1 MIIAPF
7 VKSSLARW
15 AAAGILLAV
24 LPVLSSCNSEQKS
37 ETSDTASVKNGDTV
51 IIDSTSLVTPAVTLT
66 SDSSVLVKGMISE
79 LGRMKQAFAKHDVAQ
94 IMSFFDFPIHDTA
107 LVFFEINPDFDAQ
120 YKANGNKVSRAMFS
134 KHYSRIEEFHS
145 MTEFTPLFKY
155 LKPEGLLKTN
165 MVEHEHRVNDDGCY
179 YFYSIRRQGL
189 TVILTYG
196 TNTNSEYVNPDPE
209 EGEVCGE
216 YAGTWF
222 FEFRDG
228 KLHFVKQMTAG

>member
-7 VKSSLARW
+7 LKSTFFRRAS
-15 AAAGILLAV
+15 AGILLAV
-24 LPVLSSCNSEQKS
+24 LSVLSSCNSEQKAK
-37 ETSDTASVKNGDTV
+37 TSDTASVKNDDTV
-51 IIDSTSLVTPAVTLT
+51 IVDGSSLATPAAPLK
-66 SDSSVLVKGMISE
+66 SDSSALVKGIISE
-79 LGRMKQAFAKHDVAQ
+79 LDRMNQAFVKHDVAQ
-94 IMSFFDFPIHDTA
+94 ITSFFDFPIHDTA
-107 LVFFEINPDFDAQ
+107 LVFFEINPEFDAQ

-145 MTEFTPLFKY
+145 MTEFIPLFKY
-155 LKPEGLLKTN
+155 LKPEGLLKSN
-165 MVEHEHRVNDDGCY
+165 MVEHEHRVKNDGCY
-179 YFYSIRRQGL
+179 YFYSIRRQGA

-196 TNTNSEYVNPDPE
+196 TNTSSAYVNPDPE